1 MSTKPSNSSGPVRDS
16 DHTADD
22 SGEPILPFRED
33 SQSTC
38 QKGSAGA
45 VVPLAVE
52 LWSVVGSCPSCGAP
66 IYGPPAVPAGTE
78 LVAIRRS
85 CSCAYWR
92 NTARLNKEEK

>member
-1 MSTKPSNSSGPVRDS
+1 MSTKLSNSSGPVRDS
-16 DHTADD
+16 DFPAVD
-22 SGEPILPFRED
+22 SSEPILPFRED

-38 QKGSAGA
+38 QRDSAGA

-78 LVAIRRS
+78 LVVVRWS
-85 CSCAYWR
+85 CVCACWR